1 MVPLS
6 SFSGFS
12 CPERWSWSASARSS
26 GSSVGAASSSASS
39 VASSPSPSSRVPV
52 KSKDIVV
59 AVRRPLSPSSVSRAS
74 KSMRILRGWKAN
86 RSAPSA
92 ASKRPSLSAPLP
104 TSLSIAPVTAPP
116 SPRARTRV
124 KSPVPGAIP
133 SAVAV
138 QRQTPVTASGAA
150 GAASFGADSSSASS
164 SVSSA
169 AGSGAGSWF
178 RLHRSCQVAP
188 PSSVRQRAPSS
199 VPTHSTSGS
208 KRDSARAVA
217 EPRSVAVRT
226 PEMAREDSP
235 RLIERKARLPAE

>member
-1 MVPLS
+1 MVPSS

-26 GSSVGAASSSASS
+26 GSSVGTASSSASS

-86 RSAPSA
+86 RSVPSA

-150 GAASFGADSSSASS
+150 SSEVDSSSASS